1 MRYPTAILNI
11 ISDASQNDL
20 ILSDESI
27 SFYSNML
34 KSIGIS
40 SDEQHHVLQMCQKQF
55 DAVIKPLIKMTDN
68 KGEIK
73 VEFNECFSTTQR
85 KYEFLYRYYSNCT

>member
-34 KSIGIS
+34 KSICIS
-40 SDEQHHVLQMCQKQF
+40 SDEQHHVLQITHK
-55 DAVIKPLIKMTDN
+55 TD
-68 KGEIK
+68 G
-73 VEFNECFSTTQR
+73 
-85 KYEFLYRYYSNCT
+85 